1 MAGFVLEMAAILD
14 CIEYF
19 MGRLGQ
25 LPTPAS
31 FATYLVDEVVQLSIA
46 LPIGW
51 LAGSV
56 SAAPLKND

>member
-1 MAGFVLEMAAILD
+1 MAGFVLEMAVIVD

-31 FATYLVDEVVQLSIA
+31 FATYLVDEVFQLSIA

-51 LAGSV
+51 LASSV
-56 SAAPLKND
+56 IVAPLKGE